1 MSPLSSGATVAVSA
15 SGELTSALDLGTG
28 RASQI
33 LARKMVLGS
42 GTGAGKAD
50 RIWSD
55 TRTLAASATEDLDL
69 AGVLLDAYGSTVTFA
84 RIKGLVIAA
93 ADANTNNVIV
103 GAAAS
108 NPWATL
114 LGATHTLTLRPGA
127 FVALGTGKADATGY
141 AVTAGTGDL
150 LKVAN
155 SAGGTPVTYSVH
167 IIGASA

>member
-1 MSPLSSGATVAVSA
+1 MALTTNMGMSA
-15 SGELTSALDLGTG
+15 SGLYSKTADLETPSADLNWRRAVALD
-28 RASQI
+28 
-33 LARKMVLGS
+33 S

-50 RIWSD
+50 LRFTD

-69 AGVLLDAYGSTVTFA
+69 AGVLLDAFGAALTFVK
-84 RIKGLVIAA
+84 IKGLFISAA
-93 ADANTNNVIV
+93 AANTNNVIV

-108 NPWATL
+108 NAWAAL

-127 FVALGTGKADATGY
+127 TFGLMAGAADATTY

-155 SAGGTPVTYSVH
+155 SAAGTSVTYDILLIGSSV
-167 IIGASA
+167 